1 MSYTTSHTILQ
12 RALSLEDDEAWKI
25 LHERYSKFIYYVVS
39 SMGID
44 HSDQED
50 ITQLIFFKLT
60 SKLSLYNKE
69 RGLFRTWLKQVV
81 RNTVLNYFKQKQS
94 KHRTSLA
101 YQHKHELNAPPSIDH
116 IDDWVENEW
125 KDYILNLAL
134 HRLDARTNGNGIK
147 VLRMNLQG
155 ISVSEMKK
163 RTGLA
168 TNTLYT
174 LKKRYKKL
182 LIHEVRS
189 LQAELEGRSN
199 SDAT

>member
-134 HRLDARTNGNGIK
+134 HRLEARTNGNGIR

-155 ISVSEMKK
+155 ISISEMKK